1 MRALVVYE
9 SMFGNTQAIARA
21 VADGL
26 AATHGVD
33 DARLVEVGVAPAQV
47 GDDVDLL
54 VVGAPTHAFT
64 LSRPSTRREAVTKT
78 GEPLVS
84 AGIGLREWLD
94 GLDRDDRHLAAAAFD
109 TRVDKPRL
117 PGSAARAAARR
128 LRRVGMALVVRPAT
142 FRVDGM
148 TGPLLD
154 GEVDRARR
162 WAADVGARAARSD
175 TAARGMR

>member
-9 SMFGNTQAIARA
+9 SMFGNTQAVAKA

-26 AATHGVD
+26 AAADGMDGVG
-33 DARLVEVGVAPAQV
+33 LVEVGVAPAQV

-54 VVGAPTHAFT
+54 VVGAPTHAFS
-64 LSRPSTRREAVTKT
+64 LSRPSTRQDAVTKS
-78 GEPLVS
+78 GETLIS
-84 AGIGLREWLD
+84 SGIGLREWLA
-94 GLDRDDRHLAAAAFD
+94 GLDRGDRRLPAAAFD
-109 TRVDKPRL
+109 TKVAKPRL

-128 LRRVGMALVVRPAT
+128 LRRLGMGLVAPPAT

-148 TGPLLD
+148 TGPLLE

-162 WAADVGARAARSD
+162 WGADLSTRVARPA
-175 TAARGMR
+175 TAHS

>member
-1 MRALVVYE
+1 MRAFVVYE
-9 SMFGNTQAIARA
+9 SMFGNTQVVARA

-26 AATHGVD
+26 AAADGID
-33 DARLVEVGVAPAQV
+33 DVSLVEVGTAPAQV

-54 VVGAPTHAFT
+54 VVGAPTHALG
-64 LSRPSTRREAVTKT
+64 LSRPSTRRDAVTKT
-78 GEPLVS
+78 AEPLVS
-84 AGIGLREWLD
+84 TRLGLREWLA
-94 GLDRDDRHLAAAAFD
+94 GLGRVDRRLPAAAFD
-109 TRVDKPRL
+109 TKVDKPRL

-128 LRRVGMALVVRPAT
+128 LRRLGMPLVVPTTT

-162 WAADVGARAARSD
+162 WGADLGARVAHSE
-175 TAARGMR
+175 TAARRTR